1 MVIRH
6 STYAHCNLEY
16 NVSPWFFCLKWIIGQ
31 LEQRYVVVASDC
43 TCTLRRSLSRRWS
56 IRRAER
62 CDGCLGGAEEV
73 NSEQLINDRI
83 YCQVMDEA
91 ASVQSVLEIFQANW
105 KECMDWLT
113 RARFCLKSRDG
124 WSEPGPSVAQ
134 ATRGTGLVISLL
146 CGETGSRMWN

>member
-16 NVSPWFFCLKWIIGQ
+16 NVSPGFFRLKWIIGQ
-31 LEQRYVVVASDC
+31 LERCYVVVASDC

-73 NSEQLINDRI
+73 NSEQLINHRI

-113 RARFCLKSRDG
+113 RHEGCQVLLK
-124 WSEPGPSVAQ
+124 EPGRMERARS
-134 ATRGTGLVISLL
+134 L
-146 CGETGSRMWN
+146 CGSGYQRHRARH